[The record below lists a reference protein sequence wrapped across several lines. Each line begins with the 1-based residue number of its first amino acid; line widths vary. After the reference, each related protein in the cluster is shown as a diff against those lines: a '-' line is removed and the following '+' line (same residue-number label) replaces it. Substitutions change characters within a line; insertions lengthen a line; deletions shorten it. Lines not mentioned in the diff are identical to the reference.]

1 MGAVTNN
8 NATVIKAA
16 KKTLKKQ
23 ESGSMKIKHLTKSLV
38 EKFES
43 DDDVPSCKKTLGK
56 WIAESDVFE
65 VDGKVVTLK
74 GSSKKRKSMEDG
86 NSGGSDEDKKAAK
99 KAAKKAKKEKKSKS
113 SSSSSTPADSGSIA
127 TWRKSHKIVLRDSRN
142 GEEGV
147 AATKLL
153 ATNEAYYPYET
164 FDAPG
169 CGEKI
174 APELIH
180 QCVKVNGFEKPS
192 PIQAQCWVST
202 YLEIA
207 KMHMICSS
215 LMSHA
220 RVLSHLF
227 HMMCCSLFNLHPTPQ
242 DVIATLS
249 VLRKLDP
256 VKLLPSPCQPYPSCP
271 KTSPRRTNMAVHHAC
286 LSWHPHAN

>member
-1 MGAVTNN
+1 M
-8 NATVIKAA
+8 
-16 KKTLKKQ
+16 
-23 ESGSMKIKHLTKSLV
+23 TKSLI

-43 DDDVPSCKKTLGK
+43 DDDVPSCKKTLAK
-56 WIAESDVFE
+56 WITESDVFE

-202 YLEIA
+202 IPGDCKNAYD
-207 KMHMICSS
+207 MFVSHVSCSCTITS
-215 LMSHA
+215 
-220 RVLSHLF
+220 F

-249 VLRKLDP
+249 VLRKLDQA
-256 VKLLPSPCQPYPSCP
+256 KLLPSPCQPYPSCP